1 MEHSENKAVILETS
15 INALDQHGRKN
26 TSEIS
31 GIQALITDDEP
42 ENKVVKLFETI
53 DILVSS
59 SDIEAFSS
67 IHIQAFSLGSEKL
80 WINQKNGGTFQK
92 Q

>member
-42 ENKVVKLFETI
+42 ENKVVNLFETI

-59 SDIEAFSS
+59 SDIEAF
-67 IHIQAFSLGSEKL
+67 LGLRKTMNKPKKRWYISKTV
-80 WINQKNGGTFQK
+80 N
-92 Q
+92 

>member
-59 SDIEAFSS
+59 I
-67 IHIQAFSLGSEKL
+67 SE
-80 WINQKNGGTFQK
+80 INTLQ
-92 Q
+92 

>member
-42 ENKVVKLFETI
+42 ENKVAKLFETI

-59 SDIEAFSS
+59 SDIEAF
-67 IHIQAFSLGSEKL
+67 LGLRKTMNKPKKRWYISKTV
-80 WINQKNGGTFQK
+80 N
-92 Q
+92 

>member
-1 MEHSENKAVILETS
+1 MEHSENKAVILETN

-26 TSEIS
+26 NAYIS

-42 ENKVVKLFETI
+42 ENKVVKFFETI

-59 SDIEAFSS
+59 SDIEAF
-67 IHIQAFSLGSEKL
+67 LGLRKTMNKPKKRWYISKTV
-80 WINQKNGGTFQK
+80 N
-92 Q
+92 